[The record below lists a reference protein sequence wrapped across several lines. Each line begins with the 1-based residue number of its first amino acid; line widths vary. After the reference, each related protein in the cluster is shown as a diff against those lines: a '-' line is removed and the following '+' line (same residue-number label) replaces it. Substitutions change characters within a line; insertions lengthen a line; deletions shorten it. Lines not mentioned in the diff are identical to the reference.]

1 VAAATKKAFTLRYQL
16 LTYIY
21 GGLYLAHSKGGTLA
35 RAVLFTD
42 PTDLGARNA
51 TKQWLLGDAVL
62 VSPVITPHTNTL
74 SAYFTAGAWYS
85 AWDYSRMD
93 VPQGAPVKLRVP
105 VGDIAVHYRGGS
117 IVPMQQYAAVTK
129 DVRLSPIT
137 LVVALPSQPSN
148 GRVSTM
154 SPVPPYALEQTCAVA
169 HARNA
174 DQLVSCGFLYMDG
187 GEDIT
192 VSTDNS
198 VQVRPPSYLSRLF
211 SLPTLEQCSLLPR
224 GIQCSVSSFVTDRHA
239 HAAQRIAHTSHRVR
253 TAAEVYRHSHS
264 TAQLPGLQQCWHSI
278 SSQQALLVSY
288 LHSRVYCSNSST
300 PTGPAQLHAAHK
312 PCFVAGVQVWY
323 TASASPTGDSGT
335 ITNVVRSDAGAAQ
348 GKLVIE
354 AIHILGVPKAS
365 SPVLEGNNLP
375 SVTINGKTLDS
386 GYDASSGVIKL
397 TGLSVPVGEPL
408 QLRWKL

>member
-1 VAAATKKAFTLRYQL
+1 MCLCCCPA
-16 LTYIY
+16 IDD
-21 GGLYLAHSKGGTLA
+21 HC
-35 RAVLFTD
+35 
-42 PTDLGARNA
+42 RNA

-62 VSPVITPHTNTL
+62 VSPVITPHTNSL
-74 SAYFTAGAWYS
+74 SAYFTAGSWYS

-93 VPQGAPVKLRVP
+93 MPQGAPVKLRVP

-154 SPVPPYALEQTCAVA
+154 SPVPPYALDQTCVAA

-174 DQLVSCGFLYMDG
+174 GQLVSCGFLYMDG

-192 VSTDNS
+192 VSADNS
-198 VQVRPPSYLSRLF
+198 
-211 SLPTLEQCSLLPR
+211 
-224 GIQCSVSSFVTDRHA
+224 
-239 HAAQRIAHTSHRVR
+239 
-253 TAAEVYRHSHS
+253 
-264 TAQLPGLQQCWHSI
+264 
-278 SSQQALLVSY
+278 
-288 LHSRVYCSNSST
+288 
-300 PTGPAQLHAAHK
+300 
-312 PCFVAGVQVWY
+312 VQVWY
-323 TASASPTGDSGT
+323 TAAASPSGDAGT
-335 ITNVVRSDAGAAQ
+335 ITNVVHSDAGAAQ

-354 AIHILGVPKAS
+354 AIHILGVPKANS
-365 SPVLEGNNLP
+365 TVPLEGASLP
-375 SVTINGKTLDS
+375 SVKINGQVLDS

-397 TGLSVPVGEPL
+397 TGLNVPVGEPL